1 MITEVEQALDAM
13 HLRYQR
19 FGPLV
24 VLNFDC
30 GLAAYT
36 LPIAIDLRLS
46 AGYLV
51 GRGFLFGPVAA
62 ESSEAV
68 ARYVALASA
77 QLAGAK
83 LTMDTANV
91 LVQVEEPLWGGEAR
105 KVTNDVLRR
114 VIVAAQTVALEVV
127 SLATDATVRTLVV
140 DVMLRPYTPGNESP
154 LGGTDALAS
163 LVQDEVNESEI
174 VLTRRERRGPDGPAG
189 TGRNIPS

>member
-1 MITEVEQALDAM
+1 VIAEVEDALDAM
-13 HLRYQR
+13 QLRYHR
-19 FGPLV
+19 LGPLV

-30 GLAAYT
+30 GLPAYT
-36 LPIAIDLRLS
+36 LPIAIDLRVS

-68 ARYVALASA
+68 AHYVALASA

-91 LVQVEEPLWGGEAR
+91 LVQVEEPLWAAGVR

-114 VIVAAQTVALEVV
+114 VLLAAQTVALEVV
-127 SLATDATVRTLVV
+127 SLATDSTVRTLVA
-140 DVMLRPYTPGNESP
+140 DLMLRAYMPGSESA
-154 LGGTDALAS
+154 LGETNALAS
-163 LVQDEVNESEI
+163 LVQDQLNQSEI

-189 TGRNIPS
+189 TGRSMS